1 MRSGDPIGKPA
12 LALLG
17 AALVLAGIVLYYGAR
32 KLSRRTAPSEPSLPA
47 EPARQGSSTSSREA
61 AVPGASEPHE
71 TVSSLPPLLI
81 HKAGRP
87 ASDSSK
93 APPAPP
99 PAKK

>member
-32 KLSRRTAPSEPSLPA
+32 KLSRRAASPEPPVLV
-47 EPARQGSSTSSREA
+47 EPAGDRDTMA
-61 AVPGASEPHE
+61 PGASEPHE